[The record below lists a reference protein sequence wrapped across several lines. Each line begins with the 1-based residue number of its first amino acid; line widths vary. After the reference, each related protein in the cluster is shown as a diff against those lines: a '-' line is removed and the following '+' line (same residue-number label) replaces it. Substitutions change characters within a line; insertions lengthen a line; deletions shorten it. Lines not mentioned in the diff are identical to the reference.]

1 MSQGT
6 YQYAEGRGYM
16 KDEKGNKVFIKQLMI
31 GGLGGVLG
39 QYFSSPLFLIKTHL
53 QSKAAEAIAVGHQ
66 HEHTG
71 LYRALITIYSEHGV
85 SGSLCLFY
93 E

>member
-1 MSQGT
+1 
-6 YQYAEGRGYM
+6 M